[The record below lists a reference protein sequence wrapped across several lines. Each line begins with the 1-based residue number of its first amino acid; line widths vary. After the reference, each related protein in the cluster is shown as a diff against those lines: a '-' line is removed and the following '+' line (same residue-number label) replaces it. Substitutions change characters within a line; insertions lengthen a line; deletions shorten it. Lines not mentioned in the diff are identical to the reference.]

1 MVLGHIFN
9 IERLASFQSSLLAHL
24 PNHGAASEPHRLR
37 HEQRRHHIDVRK
49 LLDQPWYKYKHL
61 RKLYCWMSVVLLV
74 QATNGLD
81 GSIMN
86 GMQTL
91 TYWQSYFHH
100 PTGAQLGL
108 FNGTQGLGGVFSQL
122 FLWWLV
128 EKIGRKL
135 VIIAG
140 AVIIIIG
147 VFLQSF
153 ANGLVMVSP
162 SRLSES
168 DNRPL
173 IAVAG
178 DSSHALVQ

>member
-1 MVLGHIFN
+1 MAPPQNQIVSGTTQGSTTIN
-9 IERLASFQSSLLAHL
+9 VQ
-24 PNHGAASEPHRLR
+24 
-37 HEQRRHHIDVRK
+37 K
-49 LLDQPWYKYKHL
+49 LLNRPWYRYPHL

-91 TYWQSYFHH
+91 TYWQSYFGH

-108 FNGTQGLGGVFSQL
+108 FNGTQGLGGVVSQF

-153 ANGLVMVSP
+153 ANGLVMVSWK
-162 SRLSES
+162 
-168 DNRPL
+168 
-173 IAVAG
+173 V
-178 DSSHALVQ
+178 

>member
-1 MVLGHIFN
+1 
-9 IERLASFQSSLLAHL
+9 
-24 PNHGAASEPHRLR
+24 
-37 HEQRRHHIDVRK
+37 
-49 LLDQPWYKYKHL
+49 
-61 RKLYCWMSVVLLV
+61 
-74 QATNGLD
+74 
-81 GSIMN
+81 MN

-135 VIIAG
+135 AIIAG

>member
-1 MVLGHIFN
+1 MAPPQNQIVT
-9 IERLASFQSSLLAHL
+9 
-24 PNHGAASEPHRLR
+24 GARGETTINV
-37 HEQRRHHIDVRK
+37 QK
-49 LLDQPWYKYKHL
+49 LLDRPWYKYPHL
-61 RKLYCWMSVVLLV
+61 RHLYLWLSVVLLV

-91 TYWQSYFHH
+91 TYWQSYFDH

-108 FNGTQGLGGVFSQL
+108 FNGTQGLGGVVSQF

-135 VIIAG
+135 VIIIG
-140 AVIIIIG
+140 AAIIILG

-153 ANGLVMVSP
+153 ANGLVMVRIIP
-162 SRLSES
+162 TE
-168 DNRPL
+168 
-173 IAVAG
+173 
-178 DSSHALVQ
+178 QTFW

>member
-1 MVLGHIFN
+1 
-9 IERLASFQSSLLAHL
+9 
-24 PNHGAASEPHRLR
+24 
-37 HEQRRHHIDVRK
+37 
-49 LLDQPWYKYKHL
+49 
-61 RKLYCWMSVVLLV
+61 MSVVLLV

-91 TYWQSYFHH
+91 TYWQSYFDH

-108 FNGTQGLGGVFSQL
+108 FNGTQGLGGVVSQL

-128 EKIGRKL
+128 ERIGRKL
-135 VIIAG
+135 VIIMG

-153 ANGLVMVSP
+153 ANGLVMVSRAQAASSMNQTTEP
-162 SRLSES
+162 LTRMLCIVRMRSCSHWSGFELRVHCGS
-168 DNRPL
+168 D
-173 IAVAG
+173 AG
-178 DSSHALVQ
+178 C